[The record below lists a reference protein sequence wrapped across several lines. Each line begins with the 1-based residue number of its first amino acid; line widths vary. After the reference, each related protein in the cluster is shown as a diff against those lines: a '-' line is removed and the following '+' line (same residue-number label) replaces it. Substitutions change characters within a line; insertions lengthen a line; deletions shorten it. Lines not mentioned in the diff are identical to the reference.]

1 MNPANRDKVR
11 SSCPSLLSEFH
22 PKALLEGSFPSDLR
36 NFMEQG
42 SPEVETDMLKAL
54 EEGQNEIARID
65 ASYWELETGDNAMDA
80 LCISVC

>member
-1 MNPANRDKVR
+1 
-11 SSCPSLLSEFH
+11 
-22 PKALLEGSFPSDLR
+22 
-36 NFMEQG
+36 MEQG

>member
-1 MNPANRDKVR
+1 MPVL
-11 SSCPSLLSEFH
+11 PPE
-22 PKALLEGSFPSDLR
+22 ALLEGSFPSDLR